1 MRGVILLISVFMPQ
15 FIKQGVYRKLMRW
28 QIGSNVKIGLSYI
41 DSIGVEIGDNVRIG
55 HFNIIR
61 GVKHLSIGEGTYI
74 ANFNQIFGASYP
86 NWASRLAVG
95 RSVNFMSRHFID
107 IGGTVSI
114 GDNTVIGGRDTQF
127 WSHTRAF
134 KDGKPS
140 LEPTSIHIGDDV
152 YIGARATLVSCGIPD
167 GAVIGAGSV
176 VTKSFAPESCRLL
189 IAGNPA
195 TIRKR
200 YDDMDTNAIA
210 EMTASTFE

>member
-1 MRGVILLISVFMPQ
+1 MRKIVLITAVFMPQ
-15 FIKQGVYRKLMRW
+15 FIKRFIYRKLFKW
-28 QIGSNVKIGLSYI
+28 QIGRNVRIGFTYI
-41 DSIGVEIGDNVRIG
+41 DARQVTVGEGVHIG

-86 NWASRLAVG
+86 NWASGLAVG

-107 IGGTVSI
+107 VGGTVSI
-114 GDNTVIGGRDTQF
+114 GDNTVVGGRDTQF

-210 EMTASTFE
+210 EVTDSAFE